1 LVASLGANARNA
13 GAEIKLPDGFME
25 CGPLERAQYLEA
37 ATFLSSYLLSSQG
50 DRAGMAHGVE
60 GRLPFLDFRVVEFCA
75 QLPARLKLRVLNE
88 KFLLRRVAA
97 PMLPPNIA
105 SRRKRP
111 YRAPIHRAFFNDRTE
126 EYVGEL
132 LSPDAVRSAGLFH
145 PRAVSQL
152 VAKLQAG
159 AAVGEMDD
167 MALAG
172 ILSSQL
178 VHQQFV
184 ANFQMPEP
192 LSERDDV
199 KVCRARKT
207 APAVSYAL

>member
-1 LVASLGANARNA
+1 
-13 GAEIKLPDGFME
+13 
-25 CGPLERAQYLEA
+25 
-37 ATFLSSYLLSSQG
+37 
-50 DRAGMAHGVE
+50 
-60 GRLPFLDFRVVEFCA
+60 
-75 QLPARLKLRVLNE
+75 
-88 KFLLRRVAA
+88 LRRVAA

-111 YRAPIHRAFFNDRTE
+111 YRAPIHRAFFNNHAE
-126 EYVGEL
+126 EYVREL
-132 LSPDAVRSAGLFH
+132 LSPEAIRSAGLFN

-152 VAKLQAG
+152 VAKLEAG

-178 VHQQFV
+178 IHQQFV
-184 ANFQMPEP
+184 ANFQMPVA
-192 LSERDDV
+192 LSQHDDV

-207 APAVSYAL
+207 VPAV